1 MVGMRGKW
9 WAPEANGGH
18 RRRPADASAGR
29 QRQVVGGGVK
39 WQVVGTG
46 GKRWA
51 FKPKAIGGLRTRM
64 AAEAS
69 GGCQSRPKKENNQ
82 PEVAVM
88 AATGGGGADG
98 LWESKKQKKKG
109 KQSNG
114 GGCDGGRRRWWR
126 F

>member
-1 MVGMRGKW
+1 VGMRGKW

-39 WQVVGTG
+39 WQVALLGTG

-51 FKPKAIGGLRTRM
+51 FKPKAICGLRTQI

-69 GGCQSRPKKENNQ
+69 GGCQSRPKK
-82 PEVAVM
+82 
-88 AATGGGGADG
+88 
-98 LWESKKQKKKG
+98 G
-109 KQSNG
+109 KQSTG
-114 GGCDGGRRRWWR
+114 GGCDGGRRRWWHI
-126 F
+126 